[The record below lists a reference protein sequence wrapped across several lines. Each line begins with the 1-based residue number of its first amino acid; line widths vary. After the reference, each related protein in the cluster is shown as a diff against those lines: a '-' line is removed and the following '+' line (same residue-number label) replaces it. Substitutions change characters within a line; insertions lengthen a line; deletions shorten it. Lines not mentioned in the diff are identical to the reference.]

1 MITDESVISRDN
13 SSYRLKVTRNVYD
26 KIIISVFCKQRA
38 EFPWRL
44 RPIHS
49 RDFAPGACSRGTLR
63 EQSSSACIN
72 EFMVILHP
80 QEQNFRPAKCST
92 IFNRLNIWQKAPGQT
107 ERTWK
112 RSLVCV
118 LTRAK
123 WAWTCSGSKT
133 CRVYRP
139 LDVDLS
145 PELSPRGEPCE
156 TKVATEVEKGEIV
169 YARFLKLKLI
179 LMQSYHADE
188 IFAFI
193 PFWSDFVLF
202 VCSKEPVDN
211 FVGTFVWLSFPL
223 QRLNPLGRWK
233 MTFARI
239 CIRRLAF
246 VSGNSNVNI
255 GLFWLIKTVRKN
267 SIDAASSSSAIP
279 RIKLWDVINVILI
292 LQVKW

>member
-1 MITDESVISRDN
+1 MTNI
-13 SSYRLKVTRNVYD
+13 YD
-26 KIIISVFCKQRA
+26 KIIISVFCNQPA

-44 RPIHS
+44 RPIHT

-63 EQSSSACIN
+63 EQSSFGVDQRVHGYTSSSRVEFPPRKMLHDIQPVKYLAESARGKLSELEN
-72 EFMVILHP
+72 
-80 QEQNFRPAKCST
+80 
-92 IFNRLNIWQKAPGQT
+92 AP
-107 ERTWK
+107 
-112 RSLVCV
+112 SCV

-156 TKVATEVEKGEIV
+156 TKVATEIENGEIV

-202 VCSKEPVDN
+202 VCSN
-211 FVGTFVWLSFPL
+211 
-223 QRLNPLGRWK
+223 
-233 MTFARI
+233 
-239 CIRRLAF
+239 
-246 VSGNSNVNI
+246 
-255 GLFWLIKTVRKN
+255 RKN
-267 SIDAASSSSAIP
+267 SRQFRGCFCVTFIFTTAA
-279 RIKLWDVINVILI
+279 
-292 LQVKW
+292 

>member
-44 RPIHS
+44 RPIHTW
-49 RDFAPGACSRGTLR
+49 DFAPGACSRGTLR
-63 EQSSSACIN
+63 EQSSSGVYQRVHGYTSSSRA
-72 EFMVILHP
+72 EFPPRKMLHDIQP
-80 QEQNFRPAKCST
+80 VKYLEESARGKLSELEN
-92 IFNRLNIWQKAPGQT
+92 AP
-107 ERTWK
+107 
-112 RSLVCV
+112 SCV

-156 TKVATEVEKGEIV
+156 TKVATEVENGEIV
-169 YARFLKLKLI
+169 YARFVKLKLI

-211 FVGTFVWLSFPL
+211 FVGAFVWLSFSL

-246 VSGNSNVNI
+246 VSGKYWAFLIDKNCQKKTALTLQAALP
-255 GLFWLIKTVRKN
+255 LFQE
-267 SIDAASSSSAIP
+267 SSYET
-279 RIKLWDVINVILI
+279 L
-292 LQVKW
+292 